1 MFAEIFKI
9 TLISMFRNFCVP
21 IKMTQSSIKRK
32 KHSFVRQ
39 AITFAKY
46 KAHTEYLIAKINK

>member
-1 MFAEIFKI
+1 
-9 TLISMFRNFCVP
+9 
-21 IKMTQSSIKRK
+21 MTQSSIKRK

-46 KAHTEYLIAKINK
+46 KAHTEYISHSKDK